1 MDEKGLLSWDAPE
14 GDWNIMRIGY
24 TCTRSEVSTSSR
36 DWQGNV
42 LDYMDRNAFDYYWNT
57 IVEPILQ
64 AAGEK
69 HVGSTLKFMETDS
82 WECGGMNWTD
92 AFADEFRSYCGYDL
106 KLYLPLI
113 AGHVVDNI
121 DTSNAF
127 LADFRKT
134 IAHLVA
140 TNHYACFAEHAHQ
153 HNMGIQPESAGLMP
167 DRWTV

>member
-1 MDEKGLLSWDAPE
+1 
-14 GDWNIMRIGY
+14 
-24 TCTRSEVSTSSR
+24 
-36 DWQGNV
+36 
-42 LDYMDRNAFDYYWNT
+42 MDRSAFDYYWNT
-57 IVEPILQ
+57 IVKPILQ

-106 KLYLPLI
+106 KQYLPLI
-113 AGHVVDNI
+113 AGHVVNNI

-140 TNHYACFAEHAHQ
+140 TNHYARLP
-153 HNMGIQPESAGLMP
+153 NMLTSIIWEFNRSQQDLMP
-167 DRWTV
+167 DRWMV